1 MTATPGGI
9 DGGAEWEDL
18 AVRVIRGLAM
28 DGPRKAS
35 SGHSGTAMA
44 LAPLAHVLFSRVM
57 RYDPDEPEW
66 ADRDRFVLS
75 VGHASILLYSMLH
88 LNGFDLSIED
98 LEQFRQF
105 GSRTPGHP
113 EHGMTQGVEVTTGPL
128 GQGFANAVGMAIAE
142 RHLRATHGAA
152 LCDHRIWCIVGDG
165 CLEEGVSH
173 EAASL
178 AGHLGLGRLVAIY
191 DDNKITIDGP
201 TSLALNDDPAARFRA
216 YGWHVLELDA
226 AENDLDALEA
236 ALRAAAEVT
245 DQPSMIV
252 LKTHIGWPSERY
264 TDDAFAHGNPFPP
277 EEIAATK
284 ERMGL
289 DPALSFY
296 VPDELYAQY
305 REARAESRHEREAW
319 HERLGAAGE
328 QGVAYL
334 RQLEGDVTA
343 ALASPL
349 PSFEEGSQLATRRAF
364 GACIN
369 DSAALLPQ
377 LISGSADLTENT
389 GTEIKGATIQSA
401 ASPEGIQLHFGI
413 REHAMGA
420 VMTGMA
426 LHGGI
431 LPVGGTFFVFSD
443 YMRGAIRV
451 AAVSG
456 AHVIYVF
463 THDSIGVGEDGPTHQ
478 PVEQLAALRA
488 MPEISVLR
496 PADAHET
503 AAAWRVAL
511 ESTGPVALILSR
523 QNVPVLEET
532 RLSALAGVKKGGY
545 VIAKRGEGPAEV
557 VLVATGSEVS
567 LALRAADLL
576 AAKGHASTVAS
587 LPSFDRFDELSPSD
601 QALVLPETLPIL
613 SVEAGTTFGWA
624 KYADASIGIDRF
636 GASAPADEIFASLGL
651 TPERV
656 AEAAQALIGQPVGP
670 ARRRTRP
677 A

>member
-1 MTATPGGI
+1 
-9 DGGAEWEDL
+9 
-18 AVRVIRGLAM
+18 M

-57 RYDPDEPEW
+57 RYDPDEPLW
-66 ADRDRFVLS
+66 SDRDRFVLS
-75 VGHASILLYSMLH
+75 AGHASILLYSMLH
-88 LNGFDLSIED
+88 LNGFDLDIDD
-98 LEQFRQF
+98 LEQFRQL

-128 GQGFANAVGMAIAE
+128 GQGVANAVGMAIAE
-142 RHLRATHGAA
+142 RHLRATHGEA
-152 LCDHRIWCIVGDG
+152 LCDHRIWCIAGDG
-165 CLEEGVSH
+165 CLEEGISH

-178 AGHLGLGRLVAIY
+178 AGHLGLGRLVCIY

-216 YGWHVLELDA
+216 YGWHVLELDGV
-226 AENDLDALEA
+226 ENDLDALEA
-236 ALRAAAEVT
+236 ALRDAAAVE
-245 DQPSMIV
+245 DQPSMLV

-289 DPALSFY
+289 DPKLSFS
-296 VPDELYAQY
+296 VPPELYDHY
-305 REARAESRHEREAW
+305 RDARAESRAAREAW
-319 HERLGAAGE
+319 HERLGSAGE

-343 ALASPL
+343 ALATP
-349 PSFEEGSQLATRRAF
+349 PPTFEEGASIATRRAF
-364 GACIN
+364 GTCIN
-369 DSAALLPQ
+369 ASAPLLPG

-401 ASPEGIQLHFGI
+401 ASPEGIQLHFGV
-413 REHAMGA
+413 REHAMGG

-443 YMRGAIRV
+443 YMRGAVRV

-478 PVEQLAALRA
+478 PVEQLAAMRA

-511 ESTGPVALILSR
+511 ESSGPVALILSR

-532 RLSALAGVKKGGY
+532 RTSAMAGVKRGGY
-545 VIAKRGEGPAEV
+545 VIARRGEGRPEV

-567 LALRAADLL
+567 LALKAADLL
-576 AAKGHASTVAS
+576 AEEGHASSVVS
-587 LPSFDRFDELSPSD
+587 LPSFDRFDQLSPSD
-601 QALVLPETLPIL
+601 RSEVLPESIPVL
-613 SVEAGTTFGWA
+613 SVEAATTFGWA

-636 GASAPADEIFASLGL
+636 GASAPAGEIFAMLGL

-656 AEAAQALIGQPVGP
+656 AAEAQALIGRPVGP
-670 ARRRTRP
+670 VRRRTRP

>member
-1 MTATPGGI
+1 
-9 DGGAEWEDL
+9 
-18 AVRVIRGLAM
+18 
-28 DGPRKAS
+28 
-35 SGHSGTAMA
+35 
-44 LAPLAHVLFSRVM
+44 
-57 RYDPDEPEW
+57 
-66 ADRDRFVLS
+66 
-75 VGHASILLYSMLH
+75 
-88 LNGFDLSIED
+88 
-98 LEQFRQF
+98 
-105 GSRTPGHP
+105 
-113 EHGMTQGVEVTTGPL
+113 MTQGVEVTTGPL

-142 RHLRATHGAA
+142 RHLRATHGDE

-216 YGWHVLELDA
+216 YGWNVVELDGV
-226 AENDLDALEA
+226 ENDLDALEA
-236 ALRAAAEVT
+236 ALRGAAEVT

-289 DPALSFY
+289 DPALSFS
-296 VPDELYAQY
+296 VPHELYGQY
-305 REARAESRHEREAW
+305 RAAREASRHEREAW

-328 QGVAYL
+328 KGVAFL

-343 ALASPL
+343 AIASPL
-349 PSFEEGSQLATRRAF
+349 PNFEEGGELATRRAF
-364 GACIN
+364 GKCIN
-369 DSAALLPQ
+369 ESAPLLPQ

-431 LPVGGTFFVFSD
+431 LPIGGTFFVFSD

-545 VIAKRGEGPAEV
+545 VIAKHGEGPTEV

-576 AAKGHASTVAS
+576 AAKGHACSVAS
-587 LPSFDRFDELSPSD
+587 LPSFDRFDELSPSE
-601 QALVLPETLPIL
+601 QALVLPETVPIL

-624 KYADASIGIDRF
+624 KYADASVGIDRF

-656 AEAAQALIGQPVGP
+656 AEAAQALIGQPIGP